1 MLLSFS
7 FCTIVFRAL
16 WLVSLRFSSKPALSA
31 IVFIELFNSLTPIA
45 LALNRVFPVGFFFF
59 LI

>member
-7 FCTIVFRAL
+7 FCIIVFRAL

-31 IVFIELFNSLTPIA
+31 IVFIKLFNLLTPIG
-45 LALNRVFPVGFFFF
+45 LALDHGFSVGF
-59 LI
+59 LV